1 MMMTKKTRK
10 LVTIHDVAKASG
22 VSVSTISRVLNQ
34 KSDVA
39 EETQHRVLE
48 VIQQLG
54 YSSNLAAR
62 SMRSSRTYMIG
73 LIVPDV
79 EFPYSLE
86 VLKGVNHA
94 IATSDY
100 DLLIY
105 TTGSFQKQDTALH
118 EQQYVSRLNGTV
130 TDGVI
135 VVTPSAR
142 SFSSTAPIVSIDPH
156 VIVENYP
163 TVYVDHYQG
172 AAEAV
177 RYLVALGHRR
187 IAYITGRAGMQNAE
201 RYRAYCDVLTEAG
214 IAYDPALVYEG
225 DYSIDCGADGARALL
240 ELADRPTAI
249 FAANDQTAIGVA
261 EAVQQLGLHIPQDL
275 SLVGFDNIPEARF
288 YQLTS
293 VDHPLVEM
301 GMMAVELLIKA
312 IEGQEIENMITV
324 IPTRL
329 VVRETCQPPA
339 ERVNSR

>member
-1 MMMTKKTRK
+1 MTKKTRG

-39 EETQHRVLE
+39 AETQQRVLE
-48 VIQQLG
+48 VIQKLG

-79 EFPYSLE
+79 EYPYSLE

-118 EQQYVSRLNGTV
+118 EQQYVSRLNGAV

-135 VVTPSAR
+135 VVTPSAP

-156 VIVENYP
+156 VIIEKYP
-163 TVYVDHYQG
+163 TVYLDHYQG
-172 AAEAV
+172 AAEAM
-177 RYLVALGHRR
+177 RYLLGLGHRR
-187 IAYITGRAGMQNAE
+187 IAYISGRSGMQNE
-201 RYRAYCDVLTEAG
+201 GRFQAYCDMLTEAG
-214 IAYDPALVYEG
+214 IAYDPDLFFEG
-225 DYSIDCGADGARALL
+225 DYSIQGGAAGARALL
-240 ELADRPTAI
+240 ALSDRPTAI
-249 FAANDQTAIGVA
+249 FAANDQTAIGVY
-261 EAVQQLGLHIPQDL
+261 EAVNQLGMSIPDDL
-275 SLVGFDNIPEARF
+275 SLVGFDNIPEAR
-288 YQLTS
+288 YYHLTS
-293 VDHPLVEM
+293 VEQPLIQM
-301 GMMAVELLIKA
+301 GIMAVELLIKA
-312 IEGQEIENMITV
+312 IEGEKIDNTITKL
-324 IPTRL
+324 PARL
-329 VVRETCQPPA
+329 VVRESCQPPMEKVKA
-339 ERVNSR
+339 I

>member
-1 MMMTKKTRK
+1 MTKKTRR

-39 EETQHRVLE
+39 EETQQRVLE

-79 EFPYSLE
+79 EYAYSLE

-105 TTGSFQKQDTALH
+105 TTGSFQKQDTAVH

-172 AAEAV
+172 AVEAV
-177 RYLVALGHRR
+177 RYLVELGHRR
-187 IAYITGRAGMQNAE
+187 IAYITGRSGMQNSE
-201 RYRAYCDVLTEAG
+201 RYRAYCDVLAEAG
-214 IAYDPALVYEG
+214 IPYDPDLVHEG
-225 DYSIDCGADGARALL
+225 DYSIDCGTVGARVLLALP
-240 ELADRPTAI
+240 DRPTAI
-249 FAANDQTAIGVA
+249 FAANDQTAIGVS
-261 EAVQQLGLHIPQDL
+261 EAVEQLGVRIPDDL
-275 SLVGFDNIPEARF
+275 SLIGFDNIPEARF

-293 VDHPLVEM
+293 VDHPLMQM

-312 IEGQEIENMITV
+312 IEGQTIEETITK

-329 VVRETCQPPA
+329 VVRKSCQALA
-339 ERVNSR
+339 ENVKSL